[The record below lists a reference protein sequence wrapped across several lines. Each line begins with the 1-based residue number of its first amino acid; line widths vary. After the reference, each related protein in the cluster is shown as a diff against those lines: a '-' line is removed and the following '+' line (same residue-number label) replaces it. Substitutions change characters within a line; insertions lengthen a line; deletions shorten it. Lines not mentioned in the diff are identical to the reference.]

1 MNTSVKVT
9 TNNMERYKQKEIF
22 CCQGRM
28 ATSGYLRVSSSPSLR
43 KIKCFSIDA
52 LGIIKKH
59 PDYFMDM
66 SDCTVARGF
75 LSHQQ

>member
-1 MNTSVKVT
+1 MNISVKVT
-9 TNNMERYKQKEIF
+9 TNNMEIQTKGDILLP
-22 CCQGRM
+22 GRM
-28 ATSGYLRVSSSPSLR
+28 ATSGYLRVSSSLSLC
-43 KIKCFSIDA
+43 KIKRFSIDA

-66 SDCTVARGF
+66 SDYTVACGF